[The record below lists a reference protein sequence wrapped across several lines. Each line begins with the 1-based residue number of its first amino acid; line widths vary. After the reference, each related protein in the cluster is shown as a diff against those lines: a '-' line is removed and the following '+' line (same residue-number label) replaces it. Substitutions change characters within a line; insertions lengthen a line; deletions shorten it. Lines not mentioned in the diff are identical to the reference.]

1 MEELRYT
8 TSGHHDWAKRMNFRG
23 TKQASRWIFIILV
36 SWGLVFGVYHFNI
49 INNIYLHYT
58 YYRQRE
64 VLWNDNRN
72 AVSDFKPERNR
83 SSTLPLKNTLTSGLK
98 GSDVKADLLSPL
110 HMHINLEAASIVR

>member
-83 SSTLPLKNTLTSGLK
+83 SSTLPLKNTLT
-98 GSDVKADLLSPL
+98 
-110 HMHINLEAASIVR
+110 R